1 MNELKELCKPL
12 QDYLIKNHNIHT
24 EIVVEIDRITV
35 KQDIE
40 GIPASNENQQEVSQ

>member
-1 MNELKELCKPL
+1 MNELKKICKPL

-35 KQDIE
+35 KQDIK
-40 GIPASNENQQEVSQ
+40 GIPTDDGQPEG